1 MILPPPSASKSS
13 QKGLKFGQDG
23 PRSFQ
28 DGSKTSP
35 RPPQDLPKTIVK
47 RFFSHLL
54 FRLRFGSDLGPT
66 WAPFPTP
73 LGAQNDPQ
81 IEPKN
86 VRKSCCRKTAS
97 KIAPRRPRTPHRAP
111 QDHPRPPRTP
121 SLGLPR
127 TPPGPLQMPQ
137 EAPQREQ
144 ESYYHIVLC
153 Q

>member
-1 MILPPPSASKSS
+1 MILPPQPPPNRPKMASSSAKMA
-13 QKGLKFGQDG
+13 QD
-23 PRSFQ
+23 R
-28 DGSKTSP
+28 SKTAP
-35 RPPQDLPKTIVK
+35 RPPQDLPKTILK
-47 RFFSHLL
+47 SFFSHLL
-54 FRLRFGSDLGPT
+54 FCLRFGSDLGPT